1 MTRRR
6 RPTKANIKKI
16 IDWPAWAEEV
26 IDGHCREMI
35 RVLNKEEK
43 GLHLVMDDGGG
54 PILRVCAEAGTVED
68 LRTGA
73 IVLFNG
79 SVYKALAAR
88 HKGFIQRDLF
98 GHHRFVPVAKVDDLS
113 DIPF

>member
-6 RPTKANIKKI
+6 KLSKANIKKL
-16 IDWPAWAEEV
+16 IDWPAWAEDV

-35 RVLNKEEK
+35 RVLNRGEE
-43 GLHLVMDDGGG
+43 GLHLIMDEDGN

-68 LRTGA
+68 LRTEE

-88 HKGFIQRDLF
+88 HKGFIQGDLF
-98 GHHRFVPVAKVDDLS
+98 GNHRFVPVAMVDDMS